1 MFENLNQNVAL
12 KVDDL
17 VILNKDAV
25 AVYLEEN
32 KELFEDITFTD
43 HFNFHMK
50 YGYNKYQNPIKIAF
64 IGDEIQRIIIKTKA
78 YSKKRVRVDLMYD
91 GSAYHGFQIQAND
104 KTIQGELSKLIS
116 EVNNKEILV
125 QGASRTDALV
135 HAKMQVIHF
144 DDESILSID
153 EWLRFLNSRLPKDIL
168 VTNIEVMHP
177 LFHSRYDV
185 YAKEYVYKIK
195 LGDYDPFLLN
205 YAWNVEYLDFVRLND
220 QIKKIIGTH
229 DFTSFAK
236 GIKGDNLRTIYHSG
250 YKLDDDILEVHI
262 IGNGFLRYMVRLII
276 AHAVNY
282 ATKKTDID
290 ILEIL
295 SEKSRKHTKTLAPAE
310 GLYLNKITY

>member
-17 VILNKDAV
+17 VILNKELVEDYIAK
-25 AVYLEEN
+25 N
-32 KELFEDITFTD
+32 KELFEEITFTD
-43 HFNFHMK
+43 HLNYHMK
-50 YGYNKYQNPIKIAF
+50 YGYNKNHNPVKIAF
-64 IGDEIQRIIIKTKA
+64 LDNEIQRIIIKTKNF
-78 YSKKRVRVDLMYD
+78 SQKRVRIDLMYD
-91 GSAYHGFQIQAND
+91 GSAYHGFQIQANG

-144 DDESILSID
+144 DDESNLSKE
-153 EWLRFLNSRLPKDIL
+153 EWLRFLNNRLPKDIFI
-168 VTNIEVMHP
+168 TNIELMHP

-185 YAKEYVYKIK
+185 YEKEYVYKIK

-205 YAWNVEYLDFVRLND
+205 YAWNIEYLDFVRLND

-236 GIKGDNLRTIYHSG
+236 GIKGDNVRTIYKSG
-250 YKLDDDILEVHI
+250 YKLDDDILEIHI
-262 IGNGFLRYMVRLII
+262 TGNGFLRYMVRLII
-276 AHAVNY
+276 AHAINY
-282 ATKKTDID
+282 ATKKIDID

-295 SEKSRKHTKTLAPAE
+295 NEKSRRHTKNLAPAE
-310 GLYLNKITY
+310 GLYLNKIIY